1 MRAKVANDQSVL
13 RWGAVVLAGA
23 LAAAGLGTAPA
34 RGAETYPGSRDRTLG
49 PLISGSTSYVD
60 GTYVWTD
67 YAYDDRGPNGDAFS
81 GGDSTYPAS
90 AAPGNAAD
98 LIQVQLGRT
107 PEKQLRITA
116 ILETLVHP
124 GLAAVG
130 IGIDT
135 DANRLTGAPSVPGN
149 SWNTRTPLGLEAMVV
164 LQGTTARLLKWERD
178 AWRRVGELKATTDV
192 ASNSLEALV
201 PDNVLAVPA
210 EGSWRVVAAAG
221 LGGAD
226 NSWVDGKG
234 PIYD

>member
-1 MRAKVANDQSVL
+1 MQRLDVIRVKRAAVL
-13 RWGAVVLAGA
+13 
-23 LAAAGLGTAPA
+23 
-34 RGAETYPGSRDRTLG
+34 
-49 PLISGSTSYVD
+49 
-60 GTYVWTD
+60 
-67 YAYDDRGPNGDAFS
+67 
-81 GGDSTYPAS
+81 
-90 AAPGNAAD
+90 
-98 LIQVQLGRT
+98 
-107 PEKQLRITA
+107 LRITA

-234 PIYD
+234 PIYDLGFVHAEDPYNESAYAVVDAGQQVKGQATAGGSASAEWQDHRQADVLAGSLDPSNAVGIVDLKRLGSKVTRLAETRDGSAA